1 MIELVVGSRGS
12 RLALLQTRSVVERLE
27 RLRPDVRCRIQV
39 IKTTGDMIQGAPL
52 ATIGGKGLFVKEIE
66 QALLAGEIDFAVHS
80 AKDLP
85 SETDDQLSVVAYTER
100 EDPADALVSKWGGLS
115 ELPSGAVVGTSS
127 TRRRAQLL
135 RARPDVKVAELR
147 GNLDTRLRK
156 LDEGKYDAVVVAYA
170 GLRRMG
176 LQSRITEVLG
186 FDVCL
191 PAAGQGALA
200 VQCRSDNRAAELLS
214 VLDHPQTRRCVTA
227 ERALLEGLGA
237 GCQTPVAV
245 LGCETNDIINLEA
258 AVFGLDGSRAVRMRE
273 SGSAMNPE
281 EVGVQLAKKM
291 LREPL
296 TEELLEEARA
306 GAEREDIGAT

>member
-39 IKTTGDMIQGAPL
+39 IKTKGDMVQSAPL

-66 QALLAGEIDFAVHS
+66 QAILADEIDFAVHS

-85 SETDDQLSVVAYTER
+85 SDTDERLCFVAYTER
-100 EDPADALVSKWGGLS
+100 EDPADVLVSRFGRLN

-135 RARPDVKVAELR
+135 HARPDVRVVDLR
-147 GNLDTRLRK
+147 GNLDTRLRR
-156 LDEGKYDAVVVAYA
+156 LEEGKYDAVVVAYA
-170 GLRRMG
+170 GLWRMG
-176 LQSRITEVLG
+176 LQSRITEILG

-200 VQCRSDNRAAELLS
+200 VQCKSNNRVADLLQM
-214 VLDHPQTRRCVTA
+214 LDHPQTRRCVTA
-227 ERALLEGLGA
+227 ERALLGHLGA

-245 LGCETNDIINLEA
+245 LGRETSGIIDLEA
-258 AVFGLDGSRAVRMRE
+258 AVFGLDGSRLVRMSE
-273 SGSAMNPE
+273 SGSATNPAE
-281 EVGVQLAKKM
+281 IGIRLAQKM
-291 LREPL
+291 MEDPL
-296 TEELLEEARA
+296 TEELLEEART
-306 GAEREDIGAT
+306 GAERKDIGAT